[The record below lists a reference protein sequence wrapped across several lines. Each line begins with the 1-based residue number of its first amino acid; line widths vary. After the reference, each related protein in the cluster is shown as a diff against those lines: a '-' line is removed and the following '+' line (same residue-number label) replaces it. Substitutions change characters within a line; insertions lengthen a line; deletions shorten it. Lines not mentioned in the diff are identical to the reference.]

1 MRILIVDDNKTFL
14 EKLEKIL
21 ILESHEIRSALS
33 GNEAIKLT
41 SKQEF
46 DLLLTDLKMGDISGI
61 DLIRIL
67 KDQELDIMSIVIT
80 GYGTIDSAV
89 EAMKAGAYD
98 YLLKPFEIS
107 NLKAKIKEVEKEL
120 KLRKTLS
127 QPVIINES
135 VIQDSI
141 AQINIDEYSTPF
153 LIVSDVD
160 SDEISS
166 NLDIDEV
173 TKVRIGYND
182 GLNAISPSKLHL
194 IYDKIEEF
202 VTAHDKGTIIFKGI
216 EELVKTHNW
225 AYVKRFIDNIYTE
238 ILSSNFSMIIFVN
251 DESESDDLS
260 QSLLHDALSLLS
272 VQAFDNIVSIIS
284 HPLRKNII
292 NLLKPQ
298 GKLNFNKIIEDLEI
312 ESSSGLAFHIKKLVQ
327 EDILTKEE
335 NLYLLTER
343 GQYIGEI
350 IYLLEKIGFSDPG
363 SRVKVLKYIK
373 NKNRST
379 S

>member
-21 ILESHEIRSALS
+21 ILERHEIRSALS
-33 GNEAIKLT
+33 GKEALKLT
-41 SKQEF
+41 SEQEF

-67 KDQELDIMSIVIT
+67 RDQGLDIMSIVIT

-89 EAMKAGAYD
+89 EAMKTGAYD
-98 YLLKPFEIS
+98 YILKPFEIS
-107 NLKAKIKEVEKEL
+107 NLKAKIKEVEREL
-120 KLRKTLS
+120 RLREILS
-127 QPVIINES
+127 QPVIIDES
-135 VIQDSI
+135 LIKDSI
-141 AQINIDEYSTPF
+141 AQIKIEEYSTPF

-160 SDEISS
+160 SKEIS
-166 NLDIDEV
+166 LKIDTNEV
-173 TKVRIGYND
+173 STVRIGYND
-182 GLNAISPSKLHL
+182 GVNTISPSKLHL
-194 IYDKIEEF
+194 IHAKIEEF
-202 VTAHDKGTIIFKGI
+202 VTTQKKGTIIFKGI
-216 EELVKTHNW
+216 EELVKTHKW
-225 AYVKRFIDNIYTE
+225 AYVKRFIDNIHNE
-238 ILSSNFSMIIFVN
+238 ILSFNFSMIILVN
-251 DESESDDLS
+251 DESESTDFS

-284 HPLRKNII
+284 HPLRKSII

-298 GKLNFNKIIEDLEI
+298 GKLNFNKIIEDLEV

-327 EDILTKEE
+327 EEILTKED

-343 GQYIGEI
+343 GQYFGEI

-373 NKNRST
+373 NRDRSP